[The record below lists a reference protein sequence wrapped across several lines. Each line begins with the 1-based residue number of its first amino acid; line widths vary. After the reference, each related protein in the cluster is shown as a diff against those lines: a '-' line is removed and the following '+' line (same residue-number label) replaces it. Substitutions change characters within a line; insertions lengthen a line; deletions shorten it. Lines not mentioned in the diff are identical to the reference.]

1 MSGINQTLA
10 EVLGTVQRPGDF
22 YVSGRQ
28 EIFAPSITVDGA
40 GSVALP
46 LLSQQAA
53 ELAAVAEQAPYG
65 RGPDTLVD
73 TEVRRTWQI
82 GAERVH
88 IGGRH
93 WAANLETIVSRCADG
108 LGVQGPVSAEL
119 YKMLVYDE
127 GSFFLGHRDTEKQPG
142 MFATLVIV
150 LPSRYA
156 GGELLIRHQEREVCL
171 ELSSEDAAEVAFA
184 AFYADCWH
192 EVRPITGG
200 CRLALIYNLVRPGR
214 GERPQPPAH
223 DAEVDKVVAL
233 LEQWRSARAAG
244 AAGVPEKLIYP
255 LEHIYTS
262 AEIGFETLKS
272 ADAAVGALL
281 VKAARKAQC
290 DLSLALVNIEETGS
304 ADEVYCRRRGYHH
317 RDSGT
322 EDFEI
327 GEVFER
333 RLALSDLRA
342 PDDSRALIKS
352 LPFIED
358 ELCPLGVF
366 DDAEPDEVEFFE
378 ATGNAGATFERS
390 YRRAALVLWPSES
403 RLDLMVAAGRDV
415 SLSCLADLVQRWQR
429 DAADEQV
436 VSARWHQAHELA
448 CRIVRSWPEP
458 PTWSGTRD
466 AACRFL
472 DAVRALEDREAILAF
487 IAGVTV
493 GGDYGQG
500 DNAAL
505 VCALT
510 LFPPLDAANA
520 VRRIVT
526 ANAVRDPA
534 ACAELLRKMSEA
546 VRTAHGTA
554 ATDALRMAAEALV
567 EALPGPPAVT
577 ATGTSRQVRP
587 MPALVVD
594 LLQTIFSLQA
604 GDLGLRLVTHV
615 LTQPAVFPLDEI
627 VVPAALALVAG
638 TEAQR
643 AWPPIRELMG
653 ACRNHLAQRIAEP
666 LQAPTDFS
674 RPSNVTCRCPH
685 CIQLA
690 HFLADA
696 KRKQW
701 VLKAAEAHRSHVEDS
716 IRRDACDV
724 DTETLRHTRPYEL
737 RCTKNQASYQRRVEQ
752 RKRDLHNHAQLS
764 EK

>member
-1 MSGINQTLA
+1 MSGINQTLS

-28 EIFAPSITVDGA
+28 EIFAPRITVDGV
-40 GSVALP
+40 GTVALP
-46 LLSQQAA
+46 LLPQQAA

-150 LPSRYA
+150 LPSSYA
-156 GGELLIRHQEREVCL
+156 GGELLIRHHEREVCL
-171 ELSSEDAAEVAFA
+171 ELSCEDAAEVAFA

-223 DAEVDKVVAL
+223 DDEVDEVVTL
-233 LEQWRSARAAG
+233 LERWRCDLAAG
-244 AAGVPEKLIYP
+244 STQVPKKLIYP
-255 LEHIYTS
+255 LEHVYTS
-262 AEIGFETLKS
+262 AEIGFQTLKN

-290 DLSLALVNIEETGS
+290 DLSLALVNIAETGS
-304 ADEVYCRRRGYHH
+304 AEEVYYRRSRHFY
-317 RDSGT
+317 RDSDT
-322 EDFEI
+322 EEFEM

-333 RLALSDLRA
+333 RLVLTGVRA
-342 PDDSRALIKS
+342 ADGSRAELER
-352 LPFIED
+352 LPFFEG

-390 YRRAALVLWPSES
+390 YRRAALVLWPSEA
-403 RLDLMVAAGRDV
+403 RLDLIVAAGRDV
-415 SLSCLADLVQRWQR
+415 SLSFLANLAQRWQQR
-429 DAADEQV
+429 GADEQ
-436 VSARWHQAHELA
+436 AAAECWRQAHELA
-448 CRIVRSWPEP
+448 CRIVQSWPEP
-458 PTWSGTRD
+458 PTWGGTRD
-466 AACRFL
+466 AACGFL
-472 DAVRALEDREAILAF
+472 DAVRALEDREAIMAF
-487 IAGVTV
+487 IRAVPV

-505 VCALT
+505 VSAMT
-510 LFPPLDAANA
+510 LFPLLEAAEA

-534 ACAELLRKMSEA
+534 ACAELLRRMSEV
-546 VRTAHGTA
+546 VRAAQSAA
-554 ATDALRMAAEALV
+554 ATDSLYKAAESLV
-567 EALPGPPAVT
+567 VALPGQPA
-577 ATGTSRQVRP
+577 AIAPGASRKVRP
-587 MPALVVD
+587 TAALVVD
-594 LLQTIFSLQA
+594 LLLAVFGLQA
-604 GDLGLRLVTHV
+604 DEVGNRLVTHV
-615 LTQPAVFPLDEI
+615 LAQAGVFPMDEI
-627 VVPAALALVAG
+627 VVPAALALGAG
-638 TEAQR
+638 PEAQR
-643 AWPPIRELMG
+643 SWPPIRELTS

-666 LQAPTDFS
+666 LEAPTDFS
-674 RPSNVTCRCPH
+674 RPSHVTCRCPH

-690 HFLADA
+690 QFLADP

-701 VLKAAEAHRSHVEDS
+701 VLKAAEAQRSHVEDS

-737 RCTKNQASYQRRVEQ
+737 RCTKNQASYRRRVEQ
-752 RKRDLHNHAQLS
+752 RKRDLQNHAQLL
-764 EK
+764 E